1 MAKVLNIGIIGCGKI
16 AVFHAYAIKE
26 LSSKAKLTAVWNR
39 NHARAVEFGAAYG
52 ATAYES
58 LEQMAKSGVDAVIV
72 CTTPMVH
79 HDGALPFLKAGIPV
93 FIEKPFSSTLDQAD
107 QMLEASAKSGA
118 TIGICCQRR
127 WLPPMQRIYRAIEEG
142 RLGRLISC
150 SATIN
155 GYRSNEYYEMDGGWR
170 GRLAT
175 EGGALLPNQAPH
187 HTDLMISL
195 MGSVKSVSAT
205 VANLT
210 HPTIDGED
218 NVFGVVR
225 FQSGAIGSVRYS
237 NSQKPGF
244 FCGVE
249 LTDENGITVCVK
261 TDGVMFVAGASG
273 KTGIA
278 GMIEPPTI
286 THWSQEPNLEKINAE
301 DAAIFRSFKDQTMQY
316 HVFALEDFIDSVNSS
331 GKPKIDGQAGRETVQ
346 FNTACYLSSAQGG
359 NAVVCPIKG
368 QVDSPD
374 FEGRNRIYRI
384 DT

>member
-1 MAKVLNIGIIGCGKI
+1 MAKALNIGIVGCGKI

-39 NHARAVEFGAAYG
+39 NHARALEFGAEHG

-58 LEQMAKSGVDAVIV
+58 LEKMAQSGVDAVII

-79 HDGALPFLKAGIPV
+79 HEGALPFLKAGIPV

-127 WLPPMQRIYRAIEEG
+127 WLPPIQRIYRAMKEG
-142 RLGRLISC
+142 RLGKLITC

-155 GYRSNEYYEMDGGWR
+155 GYRSDEYYEMDGGWR

-195 MGSVKSVSAT
+195 MGPVKSVAAT

-244 FCGVE
+244 FCGIEV
-249 LTDENGITVCVK
+249 TDVNGITVVVK

-273 KTGIA
+273 KTGTG
-278 GMIEPPTI
+278 GMVEPPSI
-286 THWSQEPNLEKINAE
+286 THWSEETELERINAE
-301 DAAIFRSFKDQTMQY
+301 DAAIFRSFKDATMQY
-316 HVFALEDFIDSVNSS
+316 HVMALEDFIDAINS
-331 GKPKIDGQAGRETVQ
+331 GNKPLIDGQAGRETVQ

-359 NAVVCPIKG
+359 TAINCPMKG
-368 QVDSPD
+368 QSDSAD
-374 FEGRNRIYRI
+374 FEGRKKIYRLS
-384 DT
+384 